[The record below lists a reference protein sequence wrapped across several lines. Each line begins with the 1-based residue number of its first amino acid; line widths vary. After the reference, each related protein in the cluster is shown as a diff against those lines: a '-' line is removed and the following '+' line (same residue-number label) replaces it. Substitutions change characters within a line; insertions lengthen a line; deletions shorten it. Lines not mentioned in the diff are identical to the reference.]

1 MKPQRREKLDRQ
13 DRLLQLAKPRHN
25 SFEGESLC
33 QGYVAVYIYNKLWQ
47 GM

>member
-1 MKPQRREKLDRQ
+1 MKFQRREKLDRQ
-13 DRLLQLAKPRHN
+13 NSVLKLAKRHHK
-25 SFEGESLC
+25 SFEGEFPC